1 MTRDGRTV
9 STANQYRGIHT
20 VLYCTELRDSEMG
33 IDQVT
38 GIKSRN
44 RVPLSQN
51 RVPFYKFYTNFIT
64 FYNIL
69 YL

>member
-20 VLYCTELRDSEMG
+20 VLYCTELRDSGWVLTKSQG
-33 IDQVT
+33 IE
-38 GIKSRN
+38 SRN